1 MTGVFRNSYIKEL
14 AGTFNRLFFDV
25 SEKIAKLSYLSELV
39 SFSASFNV
47 IVDIIFPGS
56 SEYYLNWN
64 YFSHYSPVKG
74 KIFFPVTL
82 LLRFSPWEKNFIRDK
97 WQRDG
102 GLSILQRVL
111 LFCLPSINITLSLQP
126 TNIVTW
132 ISAEVLWHQ

>member
-1 MTGVFRNSYIKEL
+1 MFFAIVSTKEL

-64 YFSHYSPVKG
+64 YFSHYGPVKG

-82 LLRFSPWEKNFIRDK
+82 LLRFSPWEKKLYPRQVTTRWRSSPFF
-97 WQRDG
+97 
-102 GLSILQRVL
+102 SE
-111 LFCLPSINITLSLQP
+111 FSYFACSINIALSLLL
-126 TNIVTW
+126 TNITTV
-132 ISAEVLWHQ
+132 I